1 MTKTMAYRIYE
12 CPKKPTE
19 YGKFIGQVQILEQ
32 AKRACKLAKEKRNKD
47 YFIKALK
54 DDGTEVILL

>member
-1 MTKTMAYRIYE
+1 MEKTLAYRIYE

-19 YGKFIGQVQILEQ
+19 YGKYIGQVQMLVQ
-32 AKRACKLAKEKRNKD
+32 AQNVCKIAKERGKD

-54 DDGTEVILL
+54 SDGTEVLLI